1 VATALDGG
9 RRPTAAFAAAA
20 WAFVFAAMSFYWA
33 LGGRWSVGTQ
43 AVSIREQID
52 DPDFIA
58 VLWATGIL
66 KVLAGL
72 IALALVRRWDGR
84 ISRRMLLVV
93 AWMTAGFLLL
103 YGGLGWIQTL
113 LWEIGVQN
121 IPVSVGARAARWKL
135 IFWDPFWIL
144 GGGLFLVAV
153 RQFQRWR
160 PGSRRPPPRGGG

>member
-1 VATALDGG
+1 MATALDDG

-33 LGGRWSVGTQ
+33 LGGRVSIGTQ
-43 AVSIREQID
+43 AVSIRDQID

-84 ISRRMLLVV
+84 SSRRMLLVA

-113 LWEIGVQN
+113 LWEIGVQD

-135 IFWDPFWIL
+135 TFWDPFWIL
-144 GGGLFLVAV
+144 GGGLFLLAV

-160 PGSRRPPPRGGG
+160 PSDPAA

>member
-1 VATALDGG
+1 VATALGG
-9 RRPTAAFAAAA
+9 DRRPTAAFAAAA

-33 LGGRWSVGTQ
+33 LGGRLSVGTQ

-84 ISRRMLLVV
+84 TSRRMLLVA
-93 AWMTAGFLLL
+93 AWVTAGILLL
-103 YGGLGWIQTL
+103 YGGLGWIQSL
-113 LWEIGVQN
+113 LWEIGVQD

-144 GGGLFLVAV
+144 GGVLFLVAV
-153 RQFQRWR
+153 RQFHQWQL
-160 PGSRRPPPRGGG
+160 PDAAA